1 MMAQARVSL
10 QLQWKTRRALA
21 IFRKKALVGGF
32 GAWHE
37 NAAEDRRKCNIIER
51 IVIRMTSRRL
61 TGAMWRWFE
70 NVMELR
76 TSAAIDLKVV
86 ARWKKKAVAMCVD
99 SWQKY
104 TLEKVR
110 KQTKIKRTISS
121 LLNTISCWREKA
133 IVNCVE
139 SWHFYVATQMRK
151 RNAMKRAVRR
161 KLYLRLSGAIV
172 RWCEG
177 LQERARVH
185 AKIRKARSIW
195 LNKVILICFGDWH
208 EHAAEET
215 RKRNIMDTKTRK
227 ALAIWRK
234 KALAGGF
241 GAWHEHAAEETR
253 KCNIMDR
260 IAIKMM
266 NRRLSGAMWRWCENL
281 QERVRM
287 DAKNK
292 KALSIWRHTALV
304 FWFGGWHEHAAEETR
319 ERNIMDA
326 RTQKAL
332 AIWRHKALA
341 GGFGVWHE
349 HAAEEMRNRSIM
361 EANTLNDEIVFIK
374 KRNDKL
380 QRSVM
385 KMEEQRCRLGD
396 ELAFKLLRRTTEKIF
411 ASWSI
416 MACVADTL
424 KQ

>member
-292 KALSIWRHTALV
+292 KALSIWRHKALV

-319 ERNIMDA
+319 ERNVMDA

-332 AIWRHKALA
+332 AIWRHKALVI
-341 GGFGVWHE
+341 GFGVWHE
-349 HAAEEMRNRSIM
+349 HAAEEMRKRDIF
-361 EANTLNDEIVFIK
+361 EANNLNDEIVFIK

-380 QRSVM
+380 SRSVM

-411 ASWSI
+411 ASWSN
-416 MACVADTL
+416 MVH
-424 KQ
+424 